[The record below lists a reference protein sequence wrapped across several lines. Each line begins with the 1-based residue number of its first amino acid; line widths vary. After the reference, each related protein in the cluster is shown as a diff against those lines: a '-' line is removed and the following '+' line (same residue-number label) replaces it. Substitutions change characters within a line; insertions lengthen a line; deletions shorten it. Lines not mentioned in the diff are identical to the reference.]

1 MATIATRSSRILSS
15 EDTGIWSGRIIT
27 KTALKTRNT
36 RSKKITN
43 PVLLLKPA
51 SDKDRLASLG
61 FFRQQIDFS
70 GDRAPVCAKFR
81 AFVPYIHR
89 FLPPQSPID
98 IHAAIETTNLTLNT
112 PCPTN
117 TLGPTLDQIHL
128 HLEAPSNGKVSP
140 VKKRRIRKPSKHCYD
155 HDRDRHGN
163 LMCHH
168 NRRHY
173 YCSDCGGGGMCQHS
187 RQRAQCKQ
195 CTVRVTSAKRRSRM
209 LFKL

>member
-15 EDTGIWSGRIIT
+15 EDTGIWSGSIIT
-27 KTALKTRNT
+27 KAALRTRNT

-43 PVLLLKPA
+43 PALLLKPT
-51 SDKDRLASLG
+51 SDRNRLVSLG

-70 GDRAPVCAKFR
+70 GDRA
-81 AFVPYIHR
+81 FVPYIHR
-89 FLPPQSPID
+89 YLPPQNPID

-117 TLGPTLDQIHL
+117 TLGPSLDQIRL

-168 NRRHY
+168 NKRLY
-173 YCSDCGGGGMCQHS
+173 ICKACGGGGICQHGK
-187 RQRAQCKQ
+187 QRAQCRQ
-195 CTVRVTSAKRRSRM
+195 CTAWVTPATRRSR
-209 LFKL
+209 LNYNPNWVERHAQ